1 LSDQPIPDQPLSDP
15 HGEDDET
22 RAVAH
27 LPGLDI
33 EIVHRRS
40 TAAERISVHLQAMPS
55 FEAFSR
61 ALEGGNPF
69 AFWAA
74 AARMAWNPWLAGLG
88 AGFNPWLA
96 PWLGGRRALLPPEHV
111 ADAPPTRPED

>member
-1 LSDQPIPDQPLSDP
+1 LPDHPIPDQPLSDP
-15 HGEDDET
+15 HGEDDVT

-27 LPGLDI
+27 LPGLEI

-40 TAAERISVHLQAMPS
+40 ASAERISVHLQAMPS

-61 ALEGGNPF
+61 TLEGGNPF

-74 AARMAWNPWLAGLG
+74 AARMAWAPWLAPFG
-88 AGFNPWLA
+88 AGFNPWLG
-96 PWLGGRRALLPPEHV
+96 PWLNATRALMPPEHV
-111 ADAPPTRPED
+111 TDAPPTRPED